1 MLLPLLLLY
10 HTATSTSQSSNSL
23 LNNLEN
29 GSDLNGVA
37 GVMVASPTGLWLGAS
52 SLQLVTRDFDGN
64 DYQDDDYE
72 YKEELEEGVDSGGLD
87 PEVEGEVKILIL
99 SFFQICNCGKSDLES
114 AQDAVRIVGGKEAPK
129 NSHPWQAE
137 SS

>member
-1 MLLPLLLLY
+1 MLLPFLLLF
-10 HTATSTSQSSNSL
+10 HTAASTSPSTSSSNSL
-23 LNNLEN
+23 LNNLDD

-72 YKEELEEGVDSGGLD
+72 YKEELDKGVDSGGLD
-87 PEVEGEVKILIL
+87 PEV
-99 SFFQICNCGKSDLES
+99 
-114 AQDAVRIVGGKEAPK
+114 GGKDISFLLLPDLQL
-129 NSHPWQAE
+129 WQK
-137 SS
+137 